1 MNVVF
6 IDIGK
11 LIKQFPQ
18 RDVIWV
24 NIEKKGPTKQ
34 ATKLWYSKHVII
46 IQTNSQKI
54 YSVFDQIILIR
65 PGYEQP
71 QLFPL

>member
-24 NIEKKGPTKQ
+24 NIEKKGPTK
-34 ATKLWYSKHVII
+34 
-46 IQTNSQKI
+46 
-54 YSVFDQIILIR
+54 
-65 PGYEQP
+65 
-71 QLFPL
+71 

>member
-1 MNVVF
+1 MQELRNAQMNVVF

-24 NIEKKGPTKQ
+24 NIEKKANEIGHHI
-34 ATKLWYSKHVII
+34 WYSKHVII

-54 YSVFDQIILIR
+54 YSVFD
-65 PGYEQP
+65 
-71 QLFPL
+71 